1 MIEEQRMVN
10 FLGLKDWLL
19 GDRLVVGDNMDNAE
33 CIFSVVDTGESFDA
47 SGRYSEAYLTD
58 FVAFSGV
65 EDANSV
71 NSWFVWAVDG
81 G

>member
-1 MIEEQRMVN
+1 
-10 FLGLKDWLL
+10 
-19 GDRLVVGDNMDNAE
+19 MDNAE
-33 CIFSVVDTGESFDA
+33 GIVSVVDTGESFGA
-47 SGRYSEAYLTD
+47 SGRYSEANLTD
-58 FVAFSGV
+58 LVAFSGV